1 MIAVI
6 IDMFQKR
13 SVQPCLKVAH
23 WLDGWSVEVG
33 VLKNEKGTS
42 MYNGGLVAL
51 QLRFHSL
58 VSQ

>member
-13 SVQPCLKVAH
+13 SLQPCLRVAH
-23 WLDGWSVEVG
+23 WLDGSSVEVS
-33 VLKNEKGTS
+33 VLKNEKG
-42 MYNGGLVAL
+42 MYNGGLVVL

-58 VSQ
+58 VAQ